1 MKDGKHNKPT
11 TWLHHE
17 KLLEAGKKN
26 YLLAQTT
33 TGGTLSFPLSSITRE
48 KDSTVLHICVNRMS
62 WRINVYFLA
71 TINLV

>member
-1 MKDGKHNKPT
+1 MT
-11 TWLHHE
+11 TPW
-17 KLLEAGKKN
+17 KIVWGWKKN

-33 TGGTLSFPLSSITRE
+33 TGGTLSFLLSSITRE

>member
-1 MKDGKHNKPT
+1 MVNIINQQHDYTMKNC
-11 TWLHHE
+11 LR
-17 KLLEAGKKN
+17 LEKN

-62 WRINVYFLA
+62 
-71 TINLV
+71 